1 MRSQPVQALLRGC
14 RSVEIDVWDGE
25 PEDPDSS
32 NNETSSHSSDE
43 GEESLGTRLKK
54 KITSRSSNQDKPAKE
69 KSGKGLPRS
78 ISSKLGDALHRTT
91 SKTSEPVPDE
101 ESATSHLPRKVEPRV
116 LHGHTLTKGT
126 TFREICYAIR
136 DSAFV
141 TSDLPIIISFEVHA
155 CLEQQQMM
163 VDIVSEAWK
172 GLLVEVP
179 PGAEADTLPSLEQLK
194 GKILIKTKST
204 PLPHA
209 GETVDVP
216 EDLESAEEPG
226 DAAGQKSQ
234 KPAKPPKVLEA
245 LAKLAVY
252 TRAYHF
258 NHFGQPGTSWSLFL
272 SRLG

>member
-1 MRSQPVQALLRGC
+1 MQIRAKPVQALLRGC

-25 PEDPDSS
+25 PEEADSS
-32 NNETSSHSSDE
+32 NGETSSDSSDDDSSDE
-43 GEESLGTRLKK
+43 GGESFGAKLKK
-54 KITSRSSNQDKPAKE
+54 KITSKSSNQEKPAKE
-69 KSGKGLPRS
+69 KSEKGLPRS
-78 ISSKLGDALHRTT
+78 ISTKLGNALHRST
-91 SKTSEPVPDE
+91 SKISKPVASED
-101 ESATSHLPRKVEPRV
+101 SATSHLPKKAEPRV

-126 TFREICYAIR
+126 TFREICYEIR

-163 VDIVSEAWK
+163 VDIVREAWK

-179 PGAEADTLPSLEQLK
+179 PDVEADKLPSLEQLK

-204 PLPHA
+204 PLPHVGQTA
-209 GETVDVP
+209 EV
-216 EDLESAEEPG
+216 EDSGSAEEAS
-226 DAAGQKSQ
+226 DAAGEKSQ

-258 NHFGQPGTSWSLFL
+258 NHFNQPGMI
-272 SRLG
+272 